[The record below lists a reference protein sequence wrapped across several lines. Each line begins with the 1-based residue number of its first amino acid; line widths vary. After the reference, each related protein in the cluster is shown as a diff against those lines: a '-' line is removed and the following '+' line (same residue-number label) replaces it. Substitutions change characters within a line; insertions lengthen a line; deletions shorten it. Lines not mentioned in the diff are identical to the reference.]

1 MEMNW
6 KDNCAEIFGSLV
18 LTFLLL
24 KMWMGDVT
32 LDGVTTSA
40 STAGLLEW
48 GVALTVLWAVFA
60 GADILPVITA
70 SRMLNDQDWESG
82 LVKIVC
88 QVAGAM
94 GAGVLAIVASQ
105 GDATMVAYT
114 GATEITTGL
123 THWVTLL
130 VGGGLLH
137 TALSRTEG
145 WVAGFA
151 VALAAGV
158 AAMAGALT
166 GAADLGTMLIGL
178 ASNGSFESEGAM
190 MFVMNTL
197 AFAIGAWIAV
207 RVEAELDKA

>member
-105 GDATMVAYT
+105 GDATMVGYT
-114 GATEITTGL
+114 GVTERNSPTG
-123 THWVTLL
+123 
-130 VGGGLLH
+130 
-137 TALSRTEG
+137 
-145 WVAGFA
+145 
-151 VALAAGV
+151 
-158 AAMAGALT
+158 
-166 GAADLGTMLIGL
+166 
-178 ASNGSFESEGAM
+178 
-190 MFVMNTL
+190 
-197 AFAIGAWIAV
+197 
-207 RVEAELDKA
+207 